1 MLFVC
6 ALKSLQLAA
15 SFLYKL
21 YVGIFYAFSSDIRL
35 SLNQRT
41 PLEEDSTL
49 SDAGLVH
56 GDTIYVMIPPGVTCN
71 ISLSSSSTSQQMDE
85 AASCSMNSSSAEVR
99 VGANSEQV
107 AESHN
112 DLGQASSETMMA
124 CGDADVVQD
133 DVTMQ
138 TDEGLDVEINR
149 YLNEPMLIREA
160 TESSLPQ
167 SLVKLY
173 DEVHAPGS
181 FRALAVLLK
190 VLMNELGYLEED
202 KASIYFKIRI
212 MYYSFVIS
220 TEICTILYIFRI
232 LLSNKLPGS

>member
-1 MLFVC
+1 MWE
-6 ALKSLQLAA
+6 
-15 SFLYKL
+15 Y
-21 YVGIFYAFSSDIRL
+21 FYAFSSDIRL

-85 AASCSMNSSSAEVR
+85 AASCSMSSSLSEVR
-99 VGANSEQV
+99 VGANSEQIV
-107 AESHN
+107 ESHCDCN
-112 DLGQASSETMMA
+112 LDQGRSETMMA

-149 YLNEPMLIREA
+149 YLNEPMLIRES

-173 DEVHAPGS
+173 DEVNAPGS

-190 VLMNELGYLEED
+190 VLMNELGYLEEN
-202 KASIYFKIRI
+202 KASICFKIR
-212 MYYSFVIS
+212 
-220 TEICTILYIFRI
+220 
-232 LLSNKLPGS
+232 KLG